1 MKSVFS
7 FIILR
12 GEFVLAEIKGKV
24 SRTGS
29 NLSERLEDNLT
40 GNVFGALRYIPF
52 IDGLGKVL
60 ANAVQE
66 LPDTVNLPDINSC
79 IDHIKAQYW
88 ADVIEFWPY
97 DKEGELDALLTFE
110 DTMIGIEVKYLSG
123 LSSVDETGVIP
134 TERSKHQLARESSI
148 ISRKGN
154 QKNKKNKILLFIADR
169 QMCNDVMKR
178 IEKSSIASGVTL
190 GFISWQDFL
199 HELKQ
204 LNGLDQFQQIIIQD
218 LIELLTRKGFE
229 DFIDMKVSNASFV
242 NSDEYFN
249 FVISNQV
256 EISFTTNPLINKEL
270 YYEFNR

>member
-1 MKSVFS
+1 M
-7 FIILR
+7 
-12 GEFVLAEIKGKV
+12 LAEIKGKV

-40 GNVFGALRYIPF
+40 GNVFGALRYLPF
-52 IDGLGKVL
+52 SDGLGKVL
-60 ANAVQE
+60 ANSVQSSNVE
-66 LPDTVNLPDINSC
+66 SI
-79 IDHIKAQYW
+79 IKEVTDDFW
-88 ADVIEFWPY
+88 ANKIEFWPY
-97 DKEGELDALLTFE
+97 DQEGELDALLTFD
-110 DTMIGIEVKYLSG
+110 DTIIGIEVKFISG
-123 LSSVDETGVIP
+123 LSSVDDADDVSYTL
-134 TERSKHQLARESSI
+134 SKHQLARESRI
-148 ISRKGN
+148 VARKGT
-154 QKNKKNKILLFIADR
+154 NKEKVLLFIADR
-169 QMCNDVMKR
+169 QMCKAVKDDIGDSKESNRKL
-178 IEKSSIASGVTL
+178 IENGVEL

-229 DFIDMKVSNASFV
+229 NFIDMKVSNASFV

-256 EISFTTNPLINKEL
+256 EISFTTNPLINEEL